1 MKLTKK
7 LLIILI
13 LLIPKIGYA
22 KTYLGEFNYNNDN
35 NIDNKTFNNESID
48 KSNIVISGGKKLH
61 EIFTKGKCEIRNTRL
76 LFKREFTLRNSKR
89 QYIWI

>member
-48 KSNIVISGGKKLH
+48 KSNIVIS
-61 EIFTKGKCEIRNTRL
+61 KGKTKAPSIIRHELTHCQVP
-76 LFKREFTLRNSKR
+76 SGS
-89 QYIWI
+89 